1 MAAGNKY
8 CKEFSR
14 SILLTGGRGIES
26 EKFRY
31 ERNARGGAMGRV
43 VGRKGSVG
51 MIKNLP
57 QFNHCQQLFSS
68 SLSSLTNSVPCTPT
82 VTPEKERERVIYCCK
97 ANPLETKKRNTQKDG
112 KRCFMIKWEQ
122 EQSSLEMESRRVCR
136 KKMGVRVNQWAREGG
151 RKRERGKRCR
161 SRTRLCVRL
170 QLIITD
176 SSSIRHLL
184 RWNRI
189 GRCLTDSCVRRA
201 LDFRVTDWCG
211 QLVSQSF

>member
-1 MAAGNKY
+1 MQEGARWEEWLVGKAAWAW
-8 CKEFSR
+8 SR
-14 SILLTGGRGIES
+14 TCRSSTTA
-26 EKFRY
+26 
-31 ERNARGGAMGRV
+31 N
-43 VGRKGSVG
+43 
-51 MIKNLP
+51 
-57 QFNHCQQLFSS
+57 SS
-68 SLSSLTNSVPCTPT
+68 SPLHHPHSQTLSPAPT
-82 VTPEKERERVIYCCK
+82 QSHQRKRERVIYCYK
-97 ANPLETKKRNTQKDG
+97 ENPLETKKRNTQKDG

-136 KKMGVRVNQWAREGG
+136 KKNGSVRVNQWAREGG
-151 RKRERGKRCR
+151 KERESERGKRCR

-184 RWNRI
+184 RWNRT
-189 GRCLTDSCVRRA
+189 GSCLTDSCVRRA